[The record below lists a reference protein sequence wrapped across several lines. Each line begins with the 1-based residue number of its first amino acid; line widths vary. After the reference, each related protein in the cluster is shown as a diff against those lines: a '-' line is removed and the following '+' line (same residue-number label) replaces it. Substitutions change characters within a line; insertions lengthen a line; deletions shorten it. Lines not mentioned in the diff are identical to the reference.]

1 MLIKAADTPEIQQ
14 LQEEFSKQPT
24 NDLALKLA
32 LQLHQANRNEE
43 ALKLLFHIL
52 RQDLGAE
59 DGKIKQEFLSILA
72 AIGTNDPLTNKFRRL
87 LYSLL
92 Y

>member
-1 MLIKAADTPEIQQ
+1 M
-14 LQEEFSKQPT
+14 
-24 NDLALKLA
+24 
-32 LQLHQANRNEE
+32 QLHQANRNEE
-43 ALKLLFHIL
+43 ALDLLFTIL

-72 AIGTNDPLTNKFRRL
+72 AIGNNDPVTNKYRRL

-92 Y
+92 YWWEIFYNSAHKFQVDKDWLCRIWNTLNYSF